1 MLRFVGVPIENASQ
15 TAALQSRYRLAPPA
29 ASSPTSHNP
38 LEPQLLADLE
48 AYFRPFQAQLRKL
61 LDKHR
66 KCFNER
72 VKLKAAMKKQR
83 DMATTALARAG

>member
-1 MLRFVGVPIENASQ
+1 MTSRSRADKLAAPSLATNA
-15 TAALQSRYRLAPPA
+15 
-29 ASSPTSHNP
+29 NP
-38 LEPQLLADLE
+38 LDRRLRAELD